1 MQMSPRRQTR
11 RVSALLFGVT
21 VASCW
26 SGETYVEVVRGAD
39 DIEVGAYLITHHY
52 ITEQLVIHVD
62 TIASPDRK
70 ILYLI

>member
-1 MQMSPRRQTR
+1 
-11 RVSALLFGVT
+11 
-21 VASCW
+21 
-26 SGETYVEVVRGAD
+26 VEVVRGAD